1 MQTVT
6 KSLILSPRFR
16 AKTTFRT
23 GYGVQWS
30 KKQIKNAL
38 TVKMYSHDFLLS
50 RERFRVFGLDALS
63 VGFWVTDLNRRSM
76 ISSVA
81 SSCELAL
88 SSLATD
94 MGAQTLPKP
103 V

>member
-1 MQTVT
+1 MKFNVWFQKT
-6 KSLILSPRFR
+6 KQNKPLL
-16 AKTTFRT
+16 
-23 GYGVQWS
+23 
-30 KKQIKNAL
+30 
-38 TVKMYSHDFLLS
+38 VKMYSHDFLLI

-63 VGFWVTDLNRRSM
+63 VGFWVTDLTRRSI

-81 SSCELAL
+81 SSCELGL

-94 MGAQTLPKP
+94 MFVLTLPKP

>member
-1 MQTVT
+1 MKFNGQ
-6 KSLILSPRFR
+6 
-16 AKTTFRT
+16 KTNT
-23 GYGVQWS
+23 
-30 KKQIKNAL
+30 L
-38 TVKMYSHDFLLS
+38 TVEMYSHDFLLS

-63 VGFWVTDLNRRSM
+63 VGFWVTDLTRRSM

-81 SSCELAL
+81 SSGELGL

-94 MGAQTLPKP
+94 VFVLTLPKP